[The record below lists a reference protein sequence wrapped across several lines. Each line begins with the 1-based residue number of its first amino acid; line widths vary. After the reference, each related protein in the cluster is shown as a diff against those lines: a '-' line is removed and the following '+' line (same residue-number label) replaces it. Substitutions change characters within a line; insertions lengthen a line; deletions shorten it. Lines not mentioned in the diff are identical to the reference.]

1 MDLYGRLLHDV
12 LFPAWEGLRG
22 RPTFELLSYVKQT
35 QWWGLEEL
43 HALQSG
49 LLRRLMR
56 HTYRHVPYYRR
67 RWDELGVSPE
77 DIRTPDDL
85 RLLPILE
92 RADARDNAQDR
103 ESTAPP
109 LVVVRKQTS
118 GSTGLPMIVAYN
130 EESRNWRD
138 AQRLRGYG
146 WAGYEPG
153 HRAIHYWGFGA
164 TAPPT
169 RFARTKIKVDRALKR
184 DIYVDSTPRSDEALA
199 AVVEQ
204 LKVVRPDAFVTYT
217 QAGAA
222 LARYVLRT
230 GKRDW
235 GTIPVL
241 CCAERLFPH
250 DRAVLEEAF
259 GPAVFETYGSREFML
274 IGSECEQHDGLHT
287 SMESLIVEILVR
299 NPDGTSR
306 PAAPGET
313 GELVITDLHNLGA
326 PFIRYATSDLCVARA
341 PEQCS
346 CGRWLS
352 RVGPIE
358 GRTADTLRDGAGNP
372 VNGLIFSILF
382 VSLAQHTKEF
392 QGVQHVDG
400 SLTLKIVPLR
410 PAEPLPQAV
419 HDISQSFAAKYLP
432 GIRMTIQVVA
442 DIPPT
447 RSGKRQIVIVEKPA
461 G

>member
-35 QWWGLEEL
+35 QWWSEGEL

-56 HTYRHVPYYRR
+56 HAHRHVPYYQRQ
-67 RWDELGVSPE
+67 WNELGISPE

-85 RLLPILE
+85 RALPILE
-92 RADARDNAQDR
+92 RAAARDFAKDR
-103 ESTAPP
+103 ESTVPP
-109 LVVVRKQTS
+109 LPVVRKQTS
-118 GSTGLPMIVAYN
+118 GSTGQPMIVAYN

-153 HRAIHYWGFGA
+153 HRAMHYWGFGA
-164 TAPPT
+164 TAPPS
-169 RFARTKIKVDRALKR
+169 RFTRTKIKVDRALRR
-184 DIYVDSTPRSDEALA
+184 DFYVDSTPRSDEALA
-199 AVVEQ
+199 DVVAQIKAVKPE
-204 LKVVRPDAFVTYT
+204 AFVTYT

-222 LARYVLRT
+222 LARYILRT
-230 GKRDW
+230 GARDW
-235 GTIPVL
+235 DTIPVL

-250 DRAVLEEAF
+250 DREVLEQAF

-287 SMESLIVEILVR
+287 SMESLIVEIIVR

-306 PAAPGET
+306 PANPGET

-341 PEQCS
+341 PARCG
-346 CGRWLS
+346 CGRWLR

-382 VSLAQHTKEF
+382 VSIAEHTKEF
-392 QGVQHVDG
+392 QGVQHADG

-410 PAEPLPQAV
+410 PEPLPQRLHEIA
-419 HDISQSFAAKYLP
+419 QGFAAKYLP
-432 GIRMTIQVVA
+432 GVAMTIQVVD

-447 RSGKRQIVIVEKPA
+447 RSGKRQIVIVEKPSA
-461 G
+461 